1 MNHINYSFNIL
12 ITGNKGVGKTSFIQR
27 YTNKKYNN
35 YSAIKIPS
43 NNTIYLGD
51 NFYDYILYLDNY
63 SIKLNIYDHYNNDD
77 FVYNYNITDAI
88 IIICDITDE
97 KSYNIEEYINNKDL
111 YSNNKVEYYIIN
123 NKIDKINFL
132 NDKKEYTQKYHNVST
147 KTNYGINTIFKIIVR
162 KLIYDIDKTN
172 NKIII
177 PEHII
182 NYNIKKLNFFE
193 KILKYCI

>member
-1 MNHINYSFNIL
+1 MKKVIIQKNI
-12 ITGNKGVGKTSFIQR
+12 
-27 YTNKKYNN
+27 
-35 YSAIKIPS
+35 
-43 NNTIYLGD
+43 
-51 NFYDYILYLDNY
+51 
-63 SIKLNIYDHYNNDD
+63 
-77 FVYNYNITDAI
+77 
-88 IIICDITDE
+88 
-97 KSYNIEEYINNKDL
+97 
-111 YSNNKVEYYIIN
+111 YIIN